1 VHKNYGFYYPLRRPT
16 QYSAPL
22 SLTTCLEILSVD
34 GITNQPA
41 VLSRHGSSFCRH
53 IPVEWLQP
61 FVIFVKN
68 FRILVWRPT
77 VVTEVLRNVH

>member
-1 VHKNYGFYYPLRRPT
+1 MHKNLGFYYPLRRPT

-41 VLSRHGSSFCRH
+41 VPSRQGSSFFRH
-53 IPVEWLQP
+53 IPVSWLAL
-61 FVIFVKN
+61 FVIFVKTL
-68 FRILVWRPT
+68 RILVWRPII
-77 VVTEVLRNVH
+77 VTEVLRNVP